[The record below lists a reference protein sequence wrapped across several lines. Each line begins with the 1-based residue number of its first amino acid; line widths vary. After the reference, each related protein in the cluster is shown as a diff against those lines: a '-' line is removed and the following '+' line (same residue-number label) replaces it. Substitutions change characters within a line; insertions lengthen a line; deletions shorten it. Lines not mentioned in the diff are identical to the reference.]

1 MVDRAAAA
9 KFDTLRQLFDLAR
22 AQRTALE
29 QDRIERFAE
38 LLDERETLLRH
49 LGALVEDAAAMP
61 ANVIAFPGTPA
72 AAEEDAMALETVLKG
87 IVELD
92 RNNETLLQEKMTDI
106 QRALPAITQG
116 QRAAAGY
123 RVDRTPSSFIN
134 RVS

>member
-9 KFDTLRQLFDLAR
+9 KFDTLRRLFDLAR
-22 AQRTALE
+22 SQRNALE
-29 QDRIERFAE
+29 QDQIERFAE

-61 ANVIAFPGTPA
+61 DNVIAFPGTPA
-72 AAEEDAMALETVLKG
+72 ATDEDALALETVLKG
-87 IVELD
+87 ILELD
-92 RNNETLLQEKMTDI
+92 RNNEALLQEKMTDI

-123 RVDRTPSSFIN
+123 RIDRTPSSFID
-134 RVS
+134 RIS

>member
-22 AQRTALE
+22 SQRTALE
-29 QDRIERFAE
+29 QDQIERFAE
-38 LLDERETLLRH
+38 LLDEREVLLRH

-61 ANVIAFPGTPA
+61 DNVIAFPGTPPA
-72 AAEEDAMALETVLKG
+72 ADEDALAQETVLKG
-87 IVELD
+87 ILELD
-92 RNNETLLQEKMTDI
+92 RNNEALLQEKMADI
-106 QRALPAITQG
+106 QRALPAIAQG

-123 RVDRTPSSFIN
+123 RIDRTPSSFIN

>member
-22 AQRTALE
+22 SQRTALE
-29 QDRIERFAE
+29 QDQIERFAE

-61 ANVIAFPGTPA
+61 DNVIAFPGTPPA
-72 AAEEDAMALETVLKG
+72 ADEDALAQETVLKG
-87 IVELD
+87 ILELD
-92 RNNETLLQEKMTDI
+92 RNNEALLQEKMADI
-106 QRALPAITQG
+106 QRALPAVAQG

-123 RVDRTPSSFIN
+123 RIDRTPPSFIN

>member
-9 KFDTLRQLFDLAR
+9 KFDTLRRLFDLAR
-22 AQRTALE
+22 SQRNALE
-29 QDRIERFAE
+29 QDQIERFAE

-61 ANVIAFPGTPA
+61 DNVIAFPGTPA
-72 AAEEDAMALETVLKG
+72 AADEDALALETVLKG
-87 IVELD
+87 ILELD
-92 RNNETLLQEKMTDI
+92 RNNEALLQEKMTDI

-123 RVDRTPSSFIN
+123 RIDRTPSSFID
-134 RVS
+134 RIS